1 MGLGGLPGKA
11 RNMPA
16 ETVPGGSE
24 GVDARGILPPG
35 ERRIGQAAAHAV
47 AGNDLRHGDPGERG
61 EYITLEAARQGRA
74 EITLKG
80 KVRTILLPGKLCR
93 KLLKYARKKNILSG
107 EIFLT
112 RGGKRLNRK
121 NIWAEMKALCPAAG
135 VAASKVFPHNLRHLF
150 AKCFYDACRDL
161 VKLADVLGHS
171 SVETMRIYL
180 LSRDAACKTLGS
192 TGIGR
197 RDEIYLLSQ
206 IEPFCPQR

>member
-1 MGLGGLPGKA
+1 M
-11 RNMPA
+11 
-16 ETVPGGSE
+16 SE
-24 GVDARGILPPG
+24 VK
-35 ERRIGQAAAHAV
+35 
-47 AGNDLRHGDPGERG
+47 
-61 EYITLEAARQGRA
+61 YITLEAARQGRA

-93 KLLKYARKKNILSG
+93 KLLKYARKQNILSG

-112 RGGKRLNRK
+112 RGGRRLNRK

-171 SVETMRIYL
+171 SVETTRIYL
-180 LSRDAACKTLGS
+180 LSTGTQHVKLLERLGLVGETETAQRPSASVIEAEDSMREVAGNVAQNNCIHYADAHDACYGKSDRKTGWADRETRAAPAAFLG
-192 TGIGR
+192 
-197 RDEIYLLSQ
+197 
-206 IEPFCPQR
+206 